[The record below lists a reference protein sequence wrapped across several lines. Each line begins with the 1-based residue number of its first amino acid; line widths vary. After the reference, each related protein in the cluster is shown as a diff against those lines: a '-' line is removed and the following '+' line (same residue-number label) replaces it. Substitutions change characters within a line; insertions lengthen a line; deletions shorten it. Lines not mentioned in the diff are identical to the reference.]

1 MRRIAAFVSA
11 AAVLCALALTL
22 GQQLGWPVP
31 SWNEVYRAFGLGSSA
46 VPAEAQDAS
55 SCAHIVDVGQASAML
70 LEQDGNFALVDAGL
84 AATQEELAAYLQ
96 EAGVRRLEFAVLTH
110 PHADHMG
117 GMQYLLENFP
127 VGTLYVADL
136 TQCAEQPGTGY
147 EKLLAA
153 AQQAG
158 VPVHTMQAGERY
170 ALGQAALCVLA
181 EGEACESLND
191 ASPVLRFEA
200 PAFSLLCTGDGEEAA
215 EQNALLYGGNLSAD
229 VLVAGHHGSYT
240 SNSETFVQTVDPR
253 VVVIS
258 CGVDNE
264 YGHPHGAALAAF
276 ESVGADIY
284 RTDTDGTIVCYAD
297 EAGKLQVACGGKNTA
312 QAA

>member
-110 PHADHMG
+110 PHADHMC
-117 GMQYLLENFP
+117 ENAQRMRKGPTGWSFECKN
-127 VGTLYVADL
+127 LQD
-136 TQCAEQPGTGY
+136 AEKWPY
-147 EKLLAA
+147 KA
-153 AQQAG
+153 
-158 VPVHTMQAGERY
+158 V
-170 ALGQAALCVLA
+170 
-181 EGEACESLND
+181 
-191 ASPVLRFEA
+191 FW
-200 PAFSLLCTGDGEEAA
+200 
-215 EQNALLYGGNLSAD
+215 
-229 VLVAGHHGSYT
+229 
-240 SNSETFVQTVDPR
+240 
-253 VVVIS
+253 
-258 CGVDNE
+258 
-264 YGHPHGAALAAF
+264 
-276 ESVGADIY
+276 
-284 RTDTDGTIVCYAD
+284 
-297 EAGKLQVACGGKNTA
+297 
-312 QAA
+312 